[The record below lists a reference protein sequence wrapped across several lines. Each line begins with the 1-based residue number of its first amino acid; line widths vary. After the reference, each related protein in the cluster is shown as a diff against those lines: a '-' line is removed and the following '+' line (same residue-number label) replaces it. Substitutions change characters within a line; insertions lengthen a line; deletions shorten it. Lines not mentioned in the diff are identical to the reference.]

1 MISQTERQ
9 MITRIDNWKS
19 LSMEDISK
27 LEIDCMNELKELI
40 KSAEI
45 SQAYYFQIYS

>member
-9 MITRIDNWKS
+9 MITQIDNWKS

-45 SQAYYFQIYS
+45 SQAYYLLLHS